1 MEWGGDRVTGGNGGV
16 WDVGQDEVPLK
27 ADVMSRSVHETGAR
41 EKAGQW
47 SPGVELITR
56 TL

>member
-27 ADVMSRSVHETGAR
+27 ADVMSRSVHQTGAG